1 MRSRGQ
7 IAYVD
12 IHDRE
17 PGRHGAGSGLEGD
30 LRYAI
35 NKANINPD
43 LSNRILFQPGLAGTL
58 TLRQGELTID
68 KSVTIE
74 GPGLIS

>member
-1 MRSRGQ
+1 M
-7 IAYVD
+7 
-12 IHDRE
+12 
-17 PGRHGAGSGLEGD
+17 
-30 LRYAI
+30 RYAI

-58 TLRQGELTID
+58 TLRQGELTIN